1 MIKDFCND
9 LNEYLIQEFKYKIPP
24 ARIHLN
30 TIDVNRKKVELY
42 IRYKTDTLI
51 WQNDTLVLA
60 RLAFETRRKGN
71 GRNLLSYFVNQ
82 AEKYDYKKIG
92 LEQTNKYATAFAQK
106 YGFKNLSENRHWII
120 NVEDLKSELN
130 KLEN

>member
-9 LNEYLIQEFKYKIPP
+9 LNQYLVQEFKYKIPP
-24 ARIHLN
+24 AHIHLD

-60 RLAFETRRKGN
+60 RLAFETKRKGN
-71 GRNLLSYFVNQ
+71 GRNLLTFFVNQ
-82 AEKYDYKKIG
+82 SEKYGYKKIG
-92 LEQTNKYATAFAQK
+92 LEQTNKYAAAFAQK

-120 NVEDLKSELN
+120 NVEDLKAELN
-130 KLEN
+130 KLVN